1 VLDVVIADIAFFDCR
16 ENTDMIKIKRGL
28 DLPISG
34 APEQIVDTSLT
45 ARSVALIG
53 FDYEGMK
60 PTMEVKEGDRVAL
73 GQLLFT
79 DKKNSGVK
87 YTSPGAGTISAINR
101 GEKRALQSIV
111 VDLEGSEA
119 VSFEP
124 VASDAISSLP
134 ADEVRQR
141 LIDSGLWTALRAR
154 PFSKVPKIDSQPAAI
169 FVTAIDTNPLAADP
183 ALIIA
188 EQQKSFIDGLT
199 ALKALASVPV
209 YCCIA
214 EGAAIDVGSSGASL
228 ETFSGPHPA
237 GLAGTHIHALSP
249 VSAHKTVYTVN
260 YQDVI
265 AIGLLFSE
273 GRISVDRV
281 IALGGPE
288 VNQPRLIKTRVGA
301 SLEELTAGQIGSGD
315 VRIISGSVWNGRKAR
330 GAYAYLGRYH
340 QQVTVL
346 REGRDREFMSYLR
359 AGVNKHSITRTFFSA
374 ITPGKLFDFTTTTN
388 GSDRAMVPIGSYER
402 VMPLDILPTQLLRA
416 LIVGDTATAQQLGC
430 LELDEEDLAL
440 CTYVCPGKYE
450 YGPILR
456 NNLSRIEKEG

>member
-1 VLDVVIADIAFFDCR
+1 
-16 ENTDMIKIKRGL
+16 MIKIKRGL

-53 FDYEGMK
+53 FDYQGMK

-79 DKKNSGVK
+79 DKKTPGVK
-87 YTSPGAGTISAINR
+87 YTSPGAGTVSAINR

-111 VDLEGSEA
+111 IDLEGSEA

-124 VASDAISSLP
+124 VASDAIASMGG
-134 ADEVRQR
+134 DTIRQR
-141 LIDSGLWTALRAR
+141 LIDSGLWTALRTR
-154 PFSKVPKIDSQPAAI
+154 PFSKVPAVDSTPAAI

-183 ALIIA
+183 AVIIG
-188 EQQKSFIDGLT
+188 QQQSSFIDGLS
-199 ALKALASVPV
+199 ALGALAEVPL
-209 YCCIA
+209 YCCVA
-214 EGAAIDVGSSGASL
+214 DGADINVGNSGASL
-228 ETFSGPHPA
+228 QAFSGPHPA
-237 GLAGTHIHALSP
+237 GLAGTHIHALSA
-249 VSAHKTVYTVN
+249 VSAQKMVYSIN

-273 GRISVDRV
+273 GRISVDRIV
-281 IALGGPE
+281 ALGGPE
-288 VNQPRLIKTRVGA
+288 VDKPRLVKTRVGA
-301 SLEELTAGQIGSGD
+301 NLDELTAGQISSGD
-315 VRIISGSVWNGRKAR
+315 VRVLSGSVWNGRKAR

-340 QQVTVL
+340 QQITVL
-346 REGRDREFMSYLR
+346 QEGRDREFMSYMR
-359 AGVNKHSITRTFFSA
+359 AGINKHSITRTFLSA
-374 ITPGKLFDFTTTTN
+374 IKPSKLFNFSTTTN

-402 VMPLDILPTQLLRA
+402 VMPLDILPTQILRV
-416 LIVGDTATAQQLGC
+416 LIVGDTATAQLLGC

-456 NNLSRIEKEG
+456 DNLNRIEKEG